1 MSLYIE
7 KPVRFVWL
15 IANTEA
21 YLAGEKLI
29 RPLHFFLALLKV
41 ADPNF
46 GRQLEGVEISEN
58 EQKQLAKNGRDI
70 CRFLEM
76 NPEKAKVLRR
86 SIRQEIR
93 LHNRKI
99 SGMKFLHRSPESRQL
114 FRVAAQCAVQ
124 KGKIALSAPC
134 LLEALFASGLIAF
147 DSAGQLVYG
156 EK

>member
-46 GRQLEGVEISEN
+46 GHQLEEVEVSED

-70 CRFLEM
+70 CRYLET

-86 SIRQEIR
+86 SIRQQIR
-93 LHNRKI
+93 PHDKKI

-114 FRVAAQCAVQ
+114 FRIAAQRAVQ
-124 KGKIALSAPC
+124 NGKITLSAPC
-134 LLEALFASGLIAF
+134 LLEALFASGLISF